1 MHMPQTVESLRK
13 QGYDPLEAGPDA
25 FAEFLRKENTRWT
38 AVARAAGM
46 KS

>member
-1 MHMPQTVESLRK
+1 VHAPQAMEALRK